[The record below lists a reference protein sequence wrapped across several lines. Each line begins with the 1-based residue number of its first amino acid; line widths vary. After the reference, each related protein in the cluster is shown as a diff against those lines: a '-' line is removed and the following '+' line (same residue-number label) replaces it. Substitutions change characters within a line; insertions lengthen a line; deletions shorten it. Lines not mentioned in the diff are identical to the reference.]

1 MMSRRVP
8 VDRLTSDHQTLQR
21 LHSLYRDLAARLAGI
36 GFIWRGS
43 ITERWLTCGRADC
56 ECAKDPRARHG
67 PYLYW
72 TSKEK
77 GRSVARLL
85 HPPESDILQEWV
97 NNRKEMDGILRQM
110 YNLSHKAFKVALR
123 ARKQQMGKPG

>member
-1 MMSRRVP
+1 
-8 VDRLTSDHQTLQR
+8 VDRLTSDRQTLQR
-21 LHSLYRDLAARLAGI
+21 LHLLYRDLAARLAGI

-56 ECAKDPRARHG
+56 ECAKNPRARHG

-77 GRSVARLL
+77 GRSIARLL
-85 HPPESDILQEWV
+85 HPPESHILQEWV
-97 NNRKEMDGILRQM
+97 NNRTEMDSILREM
-110 YNLSHKAFKVALR
+110 YRLSDKAFKIALR
-123 ARKQQMGKPG
+123 TRIRQMRKPG

>member
-1 MMSRRVP
+1 M
-8 VDRLTSDHQTLQR
+8 
-21 LHSLYRDLAARLAGI
+21 AARVAGI
-36 GFIWRGS
+36 GFLWHGS
-43 ITERWLTCGRADC
+43 ISERWLTCGRADC

-85 HPPESDILQEWV
+85 HPPESDILQEWID
-97 NNRKEMDGILRQM
+97 NRKEVDRIVRQM
-110 YNLSHKAFKVALR
+110 YRLSNKALKVVLR
-123 ARKQQMGKPG
+123 VRIQELPKPG

>member
-1 MMSRRVP
+1 M
-8 VDRLTSDHQTLQR
+8 DRLTSDLQTLQR
-21 LHSLYRDLAARLAGI
+21 LRSLYRDMAARVASI
-36 GFIWRGS
+36 GFMWRGS
-43 ITERWLTCGRADC
+43 ISERWLTCGRADC

-67 PYLYW
+67 PYVYW

-97 NNRKEMDGILRQM
+97 NNRKEIEGILREMYKLSYKALKVVLRVRRRQM
-110 YNLSHKAFKVALR
+110 R
-123 ARKQQMGKPG
+123 KPG

>member
-1 MMSRRVP
+1 M
-8 VDRLTSDHQTLQR
+8 DRLTSDLQTLQR
-21 LHSLYRDLAARLAGI
+21 LRLLYRDMAARVAGI

-97 NNRKEMDGILRQM
+97 KNRKEMDGILREL
-110 YNLSHKAFKVALR
+110 YRLSHKAFKVALR
-123 ARKQQMGKPG
+123 TRIRQLRKPG

>member
-1 MMSRRVP
+1 M
-8 VDRLTSDHQTLQR
+8 DRLTSDLQTLQR
-21 LHSLYRDLAARLAGI
+21 LRELYHDLMARLPAI

-56 ECAKDPRARHG
+56 ECATNPHARHG

-77 GRSVARLL
+77 GHSVAKLL
-85 HPPESDILQEWV
+85 HPPESEILQEWV
-97 NNRKEMDGILRQM
+97 NNRKEVDGILRQM
-110 YNLSHKAFKVALR
+110 YQLSRKAFKLVLR
-123 ARKQQMGKPG
+123 TRTQQERESR